1 MRYAPNKV
9 AVALAAAAVAYAF
22 APAGAKAQSL
32 FDETYANGETID
44 LDDYDAGDE
53 GPHGRARRLAP
64 LPVGPWEFPVD
75 TNLIVEDLLLPRTA
89 FMPAIFDTYS
99 LQAPAKAF
107 NPLEERYNDNWDAT
121 TWADRAVARDSR
133 VRAFI
138 QQYMIAHPELVR
150 YNQAT
155 LPRPPKEFK
164 MTVDPEQ
171 AKIHVTEFERDKKQM
186 VTLVGEAPPVKK
198 IHWLKTFDASL
209 QFSQAY
215 ISPNWYQ
222 GGKSNLNMIANVIY
236 NVKLNPAYHPN
247 LIFETYFAYKLGVN
261 NAPEDKV
268 HDYNISEDLLQINTK
283 FGYKAAKRWYY
294 SLTAQFKT
302 QLLNNYKVNS
312 DVMTASFLSPGDL
325 TVGLG
330 MTYAYENPKKTLQFN
345 ASIAPLSYNLKT
357 CINDTRLDPKS
368 FGIDEGRR
376 TKSEYGSSSELTL
389 RWKLAYNIEY
399 FSRLFLFTD
408 YEQLT
413 GDWENTITFNINKF
427 LSTRI
432 FAHLR
437 YQSLQA
443 PEVEGWRHWQLKEI
457 LSIGFSYK
465 FNRS

>member
-1 MRYAPNKV
+1 MRRIHVNV
-9 AVALAAAAVAYAF
+9 AAALAATAFLAF
-22 APAGAKAQSL
+22 ASFGAKAQSI
-32 FDETYANGETID
+32 FDETYAAGEPLD
-44 LDDYDAGDE
+44 LDEDE
-53 GPHGRARRLAP
+53 PAADTAVVAAP

-75 TNLIVEDLLLPRTA
+75 STLIVEDLLLPETA

-99 LQAPAKAF
+99 MTANEKAF
-107 NPLEERYNDNWDAT
+107 NPLEERYTDRWDAFS
-121 TWADRAVARDSR
+121 WADRAVARDSR
-133 VRAFI
+133 VRAFL
-138 QQYMIAHPELVR
+138 QDYMIAHPELVR

-171 AKIHVTEFERDKKQM
+171 AKIHVIELEPDKKQM
-186 VTLVGEAPPVKK
+186 AGMVGEAQVNK
-198 IHWLKTFDASL
+198 IHWLRNFDASL

-222 GGKSNLNMIANVIY
+222 GGKSNLNMIANVVY

-261 NAPEDKV
+261 NAPEDSV
-268 HDYNISEDLLQINTK
+268 HAYNISEDLLQINTK

-312 DVMTASFLSPGDL
+312 DEMTASLLSPGEL

-330 MTYAYENPKKTLQFN
+330 MTYAYENPRKTVQFN

-357 CINDTRLDPKS
+357 CVNNRLNPAA
-368 FGIDEGRR
+368 FGIDEGRK

-389 RWKLAYNIEY
+389 RWKLSYNIEY
-399 FSRLFLFTD
+399 FSRLFVFTD

-427 LSTRI
+427 LSTRV

-437 YQSLQA
+437 YQSSQA
-443 PEVEGWRHWQLKEI
+443 SEIDGWHHWQLKEI

>member
-1 MRYAPNKV
+1 
-9 AVALAAAAVAYAF
+9 
-22 APAGAKAQSL
+22 
-32 FDETYANGETID
+32 
-44 LDDYDAGDE
+44 
-53 GPHGRARRLAP
+53 
-64 LPVGPWEFPVD
+64 
-75 TNLIVEDLLLPRTA
+75 
-89 FMPAIFDTYS
+89 MPAIFDTYS
-99 LQAPAKAF
+99 LKAPEEAF
-107 NPLEERYNDNWDAT
+107 NPLEERYNDKWDAT

-133 VRAFI
+133 VRAFV
-138 QQYMIAHPELVR
+138 QEYMIAHPELVR

-171 AKIHVTEFERDKKQM
+171 AKIHVTEFERDRKQM
-186 VTLVGEAPPVKK
+186 LTLVGEAPPVRK
-198 IHWLKTFDASL
+198 IHWLKNFDASL

-222 GGKSNLNMIANVIY
+222 GGKSNLNMIANVVY
-236 NVKLNPAYHPN
+236 NVKLNPAYHKN
-247 LIFETYFAYKLGVN
+247 LIFETYFAYKFGMN
-261 NAPEDKV
+261 NAPEDEV

-302 QLLNNYKVNS
+302 QLWNNYKVNS
-312 DVMTASFLSPGDL
+312 DVMTASFMSPGDL

-330 MTYAYENPKKTLQFN
+330 MTYAYENPRKTLQFN

-357 CINDTRLDPKS
+357 CLNDKKLNPKS

-399 FSRLFLFTD
+399 FSRLFVFTD

-437 YQSLQA
+437 YQSLKA

>member
-1 MRYAPNKV
+1 MRYRLRKIA
-9 AVALAAAAVAYAF
+9 AVMAAAVAGYAF
-22 APAGAKAQSL
+22 APQGAKAQSL
-32 FDETYANGETID
+32 FDETYADGEPLD
-44 LDDYDAGDE
+44 LGGDYGGGDAS
-53 GPHGRARRLAP
+53 GPSRPRAP
-64 LPVGPWEFPVD
+64 LPVGAWALPVD
-75 TNLIVEDLLLPRTA
+75 TNLIVEDLLLPPTA

-99 LQAPAKAF
+99 LKAPEEAF
-107 NPLEERYNDNWDAT
+107 NPLEERYNDKWDAT

-133 VRAFI
+133 VRAFV
-138 QQYMIAHPELVR
+138 QEYMIAHPELVR

-171 AKIHVTEFERDKKQM
+171 AKIHVTEFERDRKQM
-186 VTLVGEAPPVKK
+186 LTLVGEAPPVRK
-198 IHWLKTFDASL
+198 IHWLNNIDDSL

-222 GGKSNLNMIANVIY
+222 GGKSNLNMIANVVY
-236 NVKLNPAYHPN
+236 NVKLNPAYHKN
-247 LIFETYFAYKLGVN
+247 LIFETYFAYKFGMN
-261 NAPEDKV
+261 NAPEDEV

-302 QLLNNYKVNS
+302 QLWNNYKVNS
-312 DVMTASFLSPGDL
+312 DVMTASFMSPGDL

-330 MTYAYENPKKTLQFN
+330 MTYAYENPRKTLQFN

-357 CINDTRLDPKS
+357 CLNDKKLNPKS

-399 FSRLFLFTD
+399 FSRLFVFTD

-437 YQSLQA
+437 YQSLKA

>member
-1 MRYAPNKV
+1 MRNTLDK
-9 AVALAAAAVAYAF
+9 AAAALAVAAAAYAF
-22 APAGAKAQSL
+22 APLGAKAQSI
-32 FDETYANGETID
+32 FDETYANGEAISLGD
-44 LDDYDAGDE
+44 GYAGDD
-53 GPHGRARRLAP
+53 GRGRLHEP

-75 TNLIVEDLLLPRTA
+75 TNLIVEDLLLPSTA

-99 LQAPAKAF
+99 LQAPADAF
-107 NPLEERYNDNWDAT
+107 NPLEERYNEKWDAT

-133 VRAFI
+133 VRAFM
-138 QQYMIAHPELVR
+138 QQYMVAHPELVR

-155 LPRPPKEFK
+155 LPRPPKEFR

-171 AKIHVTEFERDKKQM
+171 AKIHVTEFERDKKEM
-186 VTLVGEAPPVKK
+186 VTLVGEAPPVNK

-222 GGKSNLNMIANVIY
+222 GGKSNLNMIANVVY

-261 NAPEDKV
+261 NAPEDEV

-283 FGYKAAKRWYY
+283 FGFKAAKRWYY

-357 CINDTRLDPKS
+357 CVNHRLDPAS
-368 FGIDEGRR
+368 FGIEEGRK

-389 RWKLAYNIEY
+389 RWKLSYNIEY
-399 FSRLFLFTD
+399 FSRLFVFTD

-427 LSTRI
+427 LSTRV

-437 YQSLQA
+437 YQSLKA
-443 PEVEGWRHWQLKEI
+443 PEIEGWRHWQLKEI

>member
-1 MRYAPNKV
+1 MRYTLNKV
-9 AVALAAAAVAYAF
+9 AALTAATAF
-22 APAGAKAQSL
+22 FAFTPAGAKAQSI
-32 FDETYANGETID
+32 FDETYVAGEVID
-44 LDDYDAGDE
+44 LDDDDE
-53 GPHGRARRLAP
+53 PRPEAEAAP
-64 LPVGPWEFPVD
+64 LPVGPWAFPVD
-75 TNLIVEDLLLPRTA
+75 STLIVEDLLLPRTA

-99 LQAPAKAF
+99 LKTNEEAF
-107 NPLEERYNDNWDAT
+107 NPLVERYNDRWDAM

-138 QQYMIAHPELVR
+138 QDFMIAHPEQVR

-186 VTLVGEAPPVKK
+186 VNLVGEATVKK
-198 IHWLKTFDASL
+198 IHWLKNFDASL

-261 NAPEDKV
+261 NAPDDEV

-312 DVMTASFLSPGDL
+312 NVMTASFLSPGDL

-330 MTYAYENPKKTLQFN
+330 MTYAYENPKKTIQFN

-357 CINDTRLDPKS
+357 CVNHKLDPVS
-368 FGIDEGRR
+368 FGIEEGRR

-399 FSRLFLFTD
+399 FSRLFVFTD

-413 GDWENTITFNINKF
+413 GDWENTISFNINKF

-437 YQSLQA
+437 YQSLKA